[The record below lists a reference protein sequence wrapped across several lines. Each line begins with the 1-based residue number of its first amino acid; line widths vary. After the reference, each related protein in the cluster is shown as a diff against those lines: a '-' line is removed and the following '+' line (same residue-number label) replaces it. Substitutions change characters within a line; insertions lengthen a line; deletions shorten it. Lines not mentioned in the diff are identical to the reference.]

1 MIVIPR
7 HVCRELKSA
16 LAFEWMVKNE
26 RGSFAATSISGA
38 LTRRQHGLLVTAPSP
53 GETPRVLLAKLD
65 EEIQVEGHVYK
76 LGTNEYLTN
85 VLDPDGFVYLEQVTL
100 EGALAEFVYQ
110 AAPFELTKT
119 IWMDPVH
126 AITYIHY
133 RLGEHSVRAQLTL
146 VPLCDNRAFDSVTH
160 AGQDNQL
167 TLEALPNGFMLRAQT
182 GATAYRV
189 VTVPAL
195 EFTPLDL
202 WYWRF
207 QLRADDNAS
216 TDLYAPGLLRTTLK
230 PGDSCTV
237 IACSGVDAILAHDI
251 LAAMQQARRRAFR
264 LTESVSNAFT
274 PKLFA
279 QD

>member
-16 LAFEWMVKNE
+16 LDYEWIIRNE
-26 RGSFAATSISGA
+26 RGSFAAASISGA
-38 LTRRQHGLLVTAPSP
+38 LTRRQHGLLVTAPSST
-53 GETPRVLLAKLD
+53 ETPRVLLAKLD

-85 VLDPDGFVYLEQVTL
+85 ILDPEGFVYLEQVTL

-110 AAPFELTKT
+110 AAPFQLTKT
-119 IWMDPVH
+119 IWLD
-126 AITYIHY
+126 AERALTYIHY
-133 RLGEHSVRAQLTL
+133 QLDEHSARAQLTL

-160 AGQDNQL
+160 DGQDSQL
-167 TLEALPNGFMLRAQT
+167 TLETLANGFVLRAQS
-182 GATAYRV
+182 GVKVYRI

-216 TDLYAPGLLRTTLK
+216 TDLYAPGLLRTTLQ
-230 PGDSCTV
+230 PGGSCTV
-237 IACSGVDAILAHDI
+237 IACSKVDTIPVNDFAV
-251 LAAMQQARRRAFR
+251 AMQQARRRAFR
-264 LTESVSNAFT
+264 LTEPVSDAFT